1 MAGKVWQNEEMFV
14 AVAARLAVDF
24 STHLV
29 PV

>member
-14 AVAARLAVDF
+14 VITARLAVDYAA
-24 STHLV
+24 HLV

>member
-1 MAGKVWQNEEMFV
+1 MAGKVWQDEEMFV
-14 AVAARLAVDF
+14 VVTATLAVDF